1 MSSLISGQG
10 GEAAAEQNA
19 GQSTAKTAE
28 PAAGQAEAPASGKPP
43 RTSRLPKVPRVSVSH
58 SLRGRLLWFLL
69 AAITMAAIAQAM
81 IAYRSAL
88 YDADQIFD
96 YHMQQ
101 MALSLR
107 SGAPLSNNAVGPVT
121 DPENND
127 LVVQVWTPDG
137 VQVFRSLSRA
147 ALPQRAVLGFSN
159 VKANGTTYRIF
170 SVQTSNQT
178 VQVAQDMAVRQRMAG
193 TLALRTVGPIAV
205 MAPVLMLVVWW
216 VVSGSLAPVARVRR
230 QVAARQA
237 DDLSPVSEED
247 LPDEVRPLVQEL
259 NLLFGRVKTAFDAQQ
274 HFVADAAHELRSPL
288 AALKLQVLSLER
300 AADPAA
306 RAVAVG
312 RVSAG
317 IERATR
323 LVEQLLVLARQEASL
338 AAEVKLEPLNLSE
351 LAKRTLGDLAGT
363 AQARQIDLGL
373 HHADAR
379 ADVAGHADALII
391 LLRNLVDNAIKYTPA
406 GGSVDLEVSRQP
418 DGRVVLL
425 VEDSGPGIPAE
436 ERERVF
442 SRFYRVPGSAAG
454 GSGLG
459 LAIIKS
465 IAERHGARL
474 ALEGSER
481 LGGLRVRVDFP
492 AVKAVSS

>member
-1 MSSLISGQG
+1 MKVKVKMPSL
-10 GEAAAEQNA
+10 
-19 GQSTAKTAE
+19 
-28 PAAGQAEAPASGKPP
+28 
-43 RTSRLPKVPRVSVSH
+43 PRVPVVTH

-69 AAITMAAIAQAM
+69 AAITMAAIAQAL

-88 YDADQIFD
+88 SDADQIFD

-101 MALSLR
+101 MAMSLR
-107 SGAPLSNNAVGPVT
+107 SSATLTNKAADAIPDPSN
-121 DPENND
+121 DD

-137 VQVFRSLSRA
+137 AQVFRSLSRA

-159 VKANGTTYRIF
+159 VKANNTTYRIF

-205 MAPVLMLVVWW
+205 MAPILMLVVWW
-216 VVSGSLAPVARVRR
+216 VVSGSLAPVSRVKR

-237 DDLSPVSEED
+237 DDLSPVSEND
-247 LPDEVRPLVQEL
+247 LPDEVLPLVHEL
-259 NLLFGRVKTAFDAQQ
+259 NLLFGRVRTAFEAQQ

-288 AALKLQVLSLER
+288 AALKLQVLSLGR
-300 AADPAA
+300 AQDEAA
-306 RAVAVG
+306 RNVAIG
-312 RVSAG
+312 RVTAG

-323 LVEQLLVLARQEASL
+323 LVEQLLVLARQEG
-338 AAEVKLEPLNLSE
+338 AADGKLEPVNLTE
-351 LAKRTLGDLAGT
+351 LVKRTLGDMAGL

-373 HHADAR
+373 HHADD
-379 ADVAGHADALII
+379 DVSVHGQPDALII

-406 GGSVDLEVSRQP
+406 GGTVDIELRRVPATGAGNGPGKNAARVLLSVD
-418 DGRVVLL
+418 
-425 VEDSGPGIPAE
+425 DSGPGIPPE
-436 ERERVF
+436 ERDRVF
-442 SRFYRVPGSAAG
+442 SRFYRVPGSPAG

-465 IAERHGARL
+465 IAEGHGA
-474 ALEGSER
+474 ALTLGQSER
-481 LGGLRVRVDFP
+481 LGGLTVKVDFP
-492 AVKAVSS
+492 ETGRPTPV